1 MGLRFLACVSH
12 VLFCIKIAR
21 WTRWFGGSHGFSL
34 FSQWLCGDVY
44 PHLPSSTHHIP
55 SLGKFMAVQNF
66 PRESWDKS
74 HDFVCILIYIILYI
88 EREASNQLQLY
99 PCMFRWH
106 LMPFHAIWHFED
118 AYIYIFFLLIHLTR
132 PWGLSKHRGLG
143 FAMPV
148 FCGLSWLPLVPR
160 RHPLTTLVGAP
171 LWPQGAPLDPT
182 EEQLGSGK
190 SGWSSRR

>member
-1 MGLRFLACVSH
+1 MGSSNTANLLLSRCSDGPRRAATGLRFLACVSH

-66 PRESWDKS
+66 PRESWDES
-74 HDFVCILIYIILYI
+74 HDLVCIIMHTYIYIYR

-118 AYIYIFFLLIHLTR
+118 PFIYIYIYIYIYTHVFFPH
-132 PWGLSKHRGLG
+132 
-143 FAMPV
+143 
-148 FCGLSWLPLVPR
+148 
-160 RHPLTTLVGAP
+160 
-171 LWPQGAPLDPT
+171 
-182 EEQLGSGK
+182 
-190 SGWSSRR
+190 SS